1 MKDSLH
7 AAEIWIKILVLI
19 QQGDTPKVDSSGD
32 EGPSSK
38 DDQPEDDD
46 DSDSD
51 DKSNKKRRK
60 TQWDSSSGKG
70 TNLGFVPS
78 DEIRLG
84 FQEQLQIGQDILS
97 NGKYYDFH
105 FNHST
110 FDQIGSTDNYDILK
124 LISREPES

>member
-84 FQEQLQIGQDILS
+84 F
-97 NGKYYDFH
+97 
-105 FNHST
+105 
-110 FDQIGSTDNYDILK
+110 
-124 LISREPES
+124 